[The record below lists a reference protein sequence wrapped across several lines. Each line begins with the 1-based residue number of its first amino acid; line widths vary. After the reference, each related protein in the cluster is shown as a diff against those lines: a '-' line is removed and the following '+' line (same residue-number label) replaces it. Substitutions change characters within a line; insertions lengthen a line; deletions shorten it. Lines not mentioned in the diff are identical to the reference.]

1 MSNKNNWRKKQMK
14 KKLQSKHNE
23 NQTND
28 QTNDNA
34 NDDRT
39 NDNANDDQT
48 NDNANDDRTNED
60 QFNEDQTNDNANDDN
75 ANDDNANDDR
85 TNDRTN
91 DNANETANEEIITKP
106 KRGRPRIEIRRT
118 DNPEYFNQYFKSH
131 KRKLLDRQH
140 VYKEKKKQHDK
151 DRDTVKLIDDLN
163 NKVKKWISFKN
174 REFYGIV
181 QNENGLYGTRKA
193 VLASQ

>member
-1 MSNKNNWRKKQMK
+1 MSNKNNWRKKQML
-14 KKLQSKHNE
+14 KKLQSKNKEEHNE
-23 NQTND
+23 EHNEDQTND
-28 QTNDNA
+28 QTND
-34 NDDRT
+34 
-39 NDNANDDQT
+39 DQT
-48 NDNANDDRTNED
+48 NED
-60 QFNEDQTNDNANDDN
+60 
-75 ANDDNANDDR
+75 
-85 TNDRTN
+85 
-91 DNANETANEEIITKP
+91 IITKP
-106 KRGRPRIEIRRT
+106 KRGRPRIEIRLA